1 MKYHYLIIVTINI
14 IKILIFF
21 LNLYIYM
28 KIKSNAQIKL
38 YILNNPLIVWVRK
51 LFVNY
56 FFTSIKLSIK
66 SLQL

>member
-1 MKYHYLIIVTINI
+1 
-14 IKILIFF
+14 
-21 LNLYIYM
+21 M

-38 YILNNPLIVWVRK
+38 YILNNPLIIWVRK

-66 SLQL
+66 SLQLLI